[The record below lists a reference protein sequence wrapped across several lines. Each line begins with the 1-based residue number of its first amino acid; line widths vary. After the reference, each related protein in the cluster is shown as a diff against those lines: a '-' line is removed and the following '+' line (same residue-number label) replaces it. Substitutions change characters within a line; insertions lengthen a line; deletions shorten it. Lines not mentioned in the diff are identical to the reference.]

1 MLFGHY
7 YSARIDDTANNK
19 FILYQ
24 LSNFDLLHPDSW
36 ASIVN
41 GIWSGQNGAGYLARS
56 SLTDWQ
62 RAIQL
67 QLPP

>member
-1 MLFGHY
+1 MLFGRN

-36 ASIVN
+36 VSIVH
-41 GIWSGQNGAGYLARS
+41 GIWSRENGAVYLARS
-56 SLTDWQ
+56 ILTDRQ